1 MKKGFTMIELIF
13 VIVILGILASV
24 AIPRLA
30 GTREDAE
37 ISTAV
42 ANLRTLLSDAASYY
56 AVKGEF
62 GTTVKWKDIT
72 NVPLQLY
79 RDHPITASDVA
90 TQHCAHLA
98 ADGKNC
104 ISVKLVDRSGN
115 IPAYILFV
123 KDRENKNQGLC
134 KEILEAEPV
143 RAFLASTIDGL
154 DLSQLGLSLEDGSY
168 TVADG
173 AIAIGS
179 STSIY

>member
-30 GTREDAE
+30 ATRTDAE
-37 ISTAV
+37 ISATV
-42 ANLRTLLSDAASYY
+42 ANLRTLLNDVASYY
-56 AVKGEF
+56 AVNGEF
-62 GTTVKWKDIT
+62 GTVKWKDIT
-72 NVPLQLY
+72 NVTLQLS
-79 RDHPITASDVA
+79 RNNPITASDVA
-90 TQHCAHLA
+90 TQHGAHLA

-143 RAFLASTIDGL
+143 RAFLASTVDGL
-154 DLSQLGLSLEDGSY
+154 NLSQLGPTTEDG
-168 TVADG
+168 TRTAADG

-179 STSIY
+179 STTIY